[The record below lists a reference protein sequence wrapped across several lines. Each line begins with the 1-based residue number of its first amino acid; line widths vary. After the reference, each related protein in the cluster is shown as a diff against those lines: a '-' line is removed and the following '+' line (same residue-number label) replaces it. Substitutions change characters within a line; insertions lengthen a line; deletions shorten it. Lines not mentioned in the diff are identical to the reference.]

1 MILFDIDGTILDM
14 RYLIHFV
21 LRSYDRKH
29 QTDYFHN
36 LKLSEIDV
44 HEDDILPLFR
54 RLQVPK
60 DAEDSILRWYLL
72 NRWSPVFLL
81 EAHRPFRGVLEVIRW
96 FLIQPN
102 TYVVFEPE
110 PQEVQAIDGYPV
122 EIAVWLGRDEGT
134 QRQEARLV
142 FEDHVR
148 TRPDVPV
155 LLCHD
160 VSALIAAYLP
170 EKGVYD
176 FPPGTTIDAAH
187 QDRWR
192 DWALA

>member
-1 MILFDIDGTILDM
+1 MRAREYLYVRTTEPVAAEAEYLRKLYDLEPIPDGADEPDEIG
-14 RYLIHFV
+14 
-21 LRSYDRKH
+21 LRGPAR
-29 QTDYFHN
+29 TA
-36 LKLSEIDV
+36 
-44 HEDDILPLFR
+44 
-54 RLQVPK
+54 
-60 DAEDSILRWYLL
+60 DATVGYE
-72 NRWSPVFLL
+72 
-81 EAHRPFRGVLEVIRW
+81 
-96 FLIQPN
+96 IQPN